1 VVDAEAE
8 LEMQVRAGG
17 VPSRPDPSDALSGFY
32 VLSEGNEHGGQVRVA
47 GADDRRVVDAD
58 VVAVATGLP
67 AGFDDAYLAAG
78 RRQYRGPGVAARS
91 TPGWCELNVWVRT
104 AGPASG

>member
-1 VVDAEAE
+1 VVGAEAE

-17 VPSRPDPSDALSGFY
+17 VPGRPDPSDALSGFH
-32 VLSEGNEHGGQVRVA
+32 VLSVDNEHGGQVRVA

-58 VVAVATGLP
+58 VVAVAAGLP

-78 RRQYRGPGVAARS
+78 RRQYRVPAAAARS